1 MRVHKLVHVCIHD
14 IYQVQMKDQTY
25 SVVSVCGCVGDL
37 EISLLITPLA
47 YLKDQDATRTS
58 INNQDA
64 NILALYRINN
74 YRTCYMYKH
83 ISSSSNEVYPYESC
97 IK

>member
-1 MRVHKLVHVCIHD
+1 MRNQDIHD
-14 IYQVQMKDQTY
+14 TYQVQMKDQTY
-25 SVVSVCGCVGDL
+25 SVVSVCDL
-37 EISLLITPLA
+37 EISFSITPLA

-64 NILALYRINN
+64 NILALYQINN